1 MNYLIT
7 SASILIITILASC
20 NSGELE
26 QKEENWQLVDP
37 SADTISQINSGQNE
51 MDYVETIVIPNQLNA
66 KIPTTFKEVS
76 VNNQRPEIGVEKS
89 IIYEYVEPGN
99 KEITFFFIHTIYQD
113 SGKTIQNQYD
123 AIVNSPR
130 INSSRLAL
138 TTLKINGIEW
148 LYEQYEMNEPD
159 GTPVMYDDFIYIN
172 DKNMVG
178 ATLCC
183 NSDVYGKWAATIQV
197 ARESLKPVH
206 TLVHQ

>member
-1 MNYLIT
+1 MNYFVTCT
-7 SASILIITILASC
+7 SIFILAILTAC
-20 NSGELE
+20 NTTEAE
-26 QKEENWQLVDP
+26 EKEENWQLVDP
-37 SADTISQINSGQNE
+37 IADSISQMNSAETE
-51 MDYVETIVIPNQLNA
+51 MDYVEATVIPNQLSA
-66 KIPTTFKEVS
+66 KIPSLFKQVS
-76 VNNQRPEIGVEKS
+76 ANNQRPEIGVEKS

-99 KEITFFFIHTIYQD
+99 KEITFFFIHTVYQD

-138 TTLKINGIEW
+138 TTVEINGIEW

-197 ARESLKPVH
+197 ARESLKPLNALL
-206 TLVHQ
+206 TQ